1 MMYVKVRFFKAS
13 IIGLE
18 KENAMYNSILIPI
31 SPDHERDTKSAIA
44 LAERIRAK
52 NGKITLIS
60 VVEFIPPYIA
70 HQLPDDLLTKNV
82 VEAKVRLQEDADGH
96 KNTNIEV
103 VVGHPAN
110 SILDYAEKNGS
121 DCIVVASHRPGYQ
134 DYFIGS
140 TAARV
145 VRHATCAV
153 HVLR

>member
-1 MMYVKVRFFKAS
+1 MKKESVMYK
-13 IIGLE
+13 
-18 KENAMYNSILIPI
+18 SILIPI

-44 LAERIRAK
+44 LADSIRSEG
-52 NGKITLIS
+52 GKITLLS
-60 VVEFIPPYIA
+60 VIEFIPPYIA
-70 HQLPDDLLTKNV
+70 QQLPDGLMTQNV
-82 VEAKVRLQEDADGH
+82 VDAKVKLQEDADGL

-110 SILDYAEKNGS
+110 SILDYAEKNGT

-134 DYFIGS
+134 DYFLGS